1 MFINRLVNDG
11 PAPTLVKLLSFTS
24 RRQDLIAANIANVDT
39 PGYVQED
46 LSTDKFQAGLRARL
60 AAGRRASDFGAAFA
74 PDDGPAVEELD
85 GTRGHGILF
94 HDRSARSIEQLTT
107 DQAKNALIHN
117 VAAELLR
124 KQYDVLQTAIRER
137 VV

>member
-11 PAPTLVKLLSFTS
+11 ATGTLERLMSFTS

-39 PGYVQED
+39 PGYVQSD
-46 LSTDKFQAGLRARL
+46 LSMSAFQSNLKRRL
-60 AAGRRASDFGAAFA
+60 SAGRRGEVATDE
-74 PDDGPAVEELD
+74 PVKVERL
-85 GTRGHGILF
+85 GRGILF

-124 KQYDVLQTAIRER
+124 KQYATIDLAIRER

>member
-11 PAPTLVKLLSFTS
+11 PAPTLTKLLSFTS

-39 PGYVQED
+39 PGYVQRD
-46 LSTDKFQAGLRARL
+46 LSPDAFQRQLRDEL
-60 AAGRRASDFGAAFA
+60 AAARRGAPEREAAF
-74 PDDGPAVEELD
+74 PVE
-85 GTRGHGILF
+85 RRPKGILF

-124 KQYDVLQTAIRER
+124 KHYAVIDLAIRER
-137 VV
+137 VA

>member
-11 PAPTLVKLLSFTS
+11 ATGTLVKLMSFTS

-39 PGYVQED
+39 PGYVQSD
-46 LSTDKFQAGLRARL
+46 LSMSEFQSNLKRRL
-60 AAGRRASDFGAAFA
+60 SAGRPGEVATDE
-74 PDDGPAVEELD
+74 PVKVERL
-85 GTRGHGILF
+85 GRGILF

-124 KQYDVLQTAIRER
+124 KQYATIDLAIRER